1 MWFTILRKKRFLH
14 FEYTAWFT
22 SLLRFWYITFSDK
35 IRIFSKS
42 QVAAIMSLSQ
52 LSQIKGPSI
61 SYLWFFPFSISNLNK
76 RVMTNHLRWCVFKT
90 FQGRKVSNSSKTS
103 RYFIFQ
109 MAMRHSKQWETNKV
123 ASLIFREIDFWFKLL
138 FSVFLRIVTLC
149 EHTQVNE

>member
-1 MWFTILRKKRFLH
+1 MAF
-14 FEYTAWFT
+14 
-22 SLLRFWYITFSDK
+22 
-35 IRIFSKS
+35 
-42 QVAAIMSLSQ
+42 MSLSQ

-123 ASLIFREIDFWFKLL
+123 ANLIFREIDFSFKLL
-138 FSVFLRIVTLC
+138 FSVILKIGTLLR
-149 EHTQVNE
+149 TQTSKWVIIFVLFRNPSKIEFQGLSTF